1 MIKTLLICKNKVQI
15 LFDIF
20 LLFNEA
26 SSNSDYTVLRF
37 VSNELQ
43 CGGRNDGDLIWST
56 IPGLAY

>member
-43 CGGRNDGDLIWST
+43 CGGRNDGDLI
-56 IPGLAY
+56 